1 MKTGETREVMT
12 VEQAAE
18 RWQMN
23 PEALRRL
30 CQKGSIK
37 AFKVGKQWRIPRKEN
52 EVCGAK

>member
-1 MKTGETREVMT
+1 MRPAEREVMT

-23 PEALRRL
+23 PEVVRRL
-30 CQKGSIK
+30 CASGTIK

-52 EVCGAK
+52 ECTAK